1 MFENGVTPSK
11 LDQENYLEILTIM
24 KAKPREDRPLNAG
37 DAHKR
42 IARMMSKN

>member
-1 MFENGVTPSK
+1 MSSGVTPSQ
-11 LDQENYLEILTIM
+11 LDKENYLEILTVM

-42 IARMMSKN
+42 IARMLGGG